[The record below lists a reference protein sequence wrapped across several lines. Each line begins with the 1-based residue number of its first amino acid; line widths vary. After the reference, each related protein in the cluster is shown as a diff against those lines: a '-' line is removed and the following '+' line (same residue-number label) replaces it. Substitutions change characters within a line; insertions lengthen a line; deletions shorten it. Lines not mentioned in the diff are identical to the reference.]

1 MVTRCA
7 VSVGLL
13 VLSLGPLFA
22 QGKDGAP
29 GNPPVVLIASEID
42 PNGALELVQYKTIF
56 LHPASPNSG
65 GGPIYNERSLRK
77 VSLEGVKICGG
88 DGKEVTVETA
98 RKLLGGKETPI
109 LASSQGQQLPPFYR
123 KVFKDEVLLFAFPQ
137 ESPTW
142 KTIEEPD
149 VPVRK

>member
-1 MVTRCA
+1 MVTRSA

-13 VLSLGPLFA
+13 VLSLGPLLA
-22 QGKDGAP
+22 QNKDGAP
-29 GNPPVVLIASEID
+29 GNPPVVLVASEID
-42 PNGALELVQYKTIF
+42 SNGALVLVQYKTIF
-56 LHPASPNSG
+56 LHPADPNSG

-88 DGKEVTVETA
+88 DGKAMTVEAA
-98 RKLLGGKETPI
+98 RKLLAGKETPI

-123 KVFKDEVLLFAFPQ
+123 KVFKDDALLFAFPR

-142 KTIEEPD
+142 KPTEEPD
-149 VPVRK
+149 LPVRK